1 MNSQFTL
8 RVSLG
13 LNVILAVA
21 AVGVAMHRP
30 EPLSTPAAAQEP
42 VAPANESRPGIVL
55 RPLRFT
61 EQASRSDQRHWLIDE
76 LRAMGV
82 PNKILARI
90 AQQDIDA
97 NWNKFAAE
105 LTLKCRGDSDTMAAL
120 QLQIDSSM
128 DEDMRAALGDE
139 GFKQWDRENL
149 LRETD
154 PGKLPLTA
162 AETDTAYDLW
172 KKFHRRELELK
183 QARLEGKMDEADMTD
198 AQDKAYTAFNQ
209 QMKALL
215 GDERYAQSQQTDSAT
230 AAANLRDNFAKANPT
245 DAQFQQLL
253 QTQQQWN
260 ERRAEIDKQFQDN
273 MSSVAYNEQIKE
285 LDAARDTQ
293 YQSVLGTN
301 VFTALQKEQDP
312 GYMQMKKHEA
322 IWGLDDGS
330 IDSIYGT
337 LKYYEK
343 SISEYQT
350 QAHALEANGQTVDWK
365 AVDQNLQQ
373 FSQQIQ
379 QSLKNYL
386 GQDRFSRLQQ
396 NGVLQ
401 FNQNQFSYNVKGD
414 FKGN

>member
-1 MNSQFTL
+1 MNSQFSY

-13 LNVILAVA
+13 LNVIFVVV
-21 AVGVAMHRP
+21 AVGLALHRP
-30 EPLSTPAAAQEP
+30 GVVSAPDTQESA
-42 VAPANESRPGIVL
+42 APANESRHSIVI
-55 RPLRFT
+55 PQSPRFSEEAT
-61 EQASRSDQRHWLIDE
+61 RSDQRRWLVDE

-90 AQQDIDA
+90 VQQDIDA
-97 NWNKFAAE
+97 NWNKFAGE

-120 QLQIDSSM
+120 QLQIDTSM
-128 DEDMRAALGDE
+128 DSDMRAALGEE
-139 GFKQWDRENL
+139 GFKQWDHENL

-154 PGKLPLTA
+154 PGKIQLTTT
-162 AETDTAYDLW
+162 ETDAAYDLW
-172 KKFHRRELELK
+172 KKLQQRELELK
-183 QARLEGKMDEADMTD
+183 KAKLDGQMDEADMTD
-198 AQDKAYTAFNQ
+198 AHDKAYSEFNQ

-215 GDERYAQSQQTDSAT
+215 GDDRYAKSQQTDSDT
-230 AAANLRDNFAKANPT
+230 AASNLRSDFAKANPT

-260 ERRAEIDKQFQDN
+260 ERRAELDKQFQDN
-273 MSSVAYNEQIKE
+273 TSSATYTEQVKA
-285 LDAARDTQ
+285 LDAARDAQ

-301 VFTALQKEQDP
+301 IFSALQKEQDP
-312 GYMQMKKHEA
+312 GYASMKKYESL
-322 IWGLDDGS
+322 WGLDDNS

-337 LKYYEK
+337 LKYYQK
-343 SISEYQT
+343 SVSDYQT
-350 QAHALEANGQTVDWK
+350 QAHTLEASGQTVDWSAINK
-365 AVDQNLQQ
+365 NLQQ

-379 QSLKNYL
+379 QSLRNYL

-414 FKGN
+414 FKEN